1 MSNVVC
7 LINKLTNR
15 EKDEAKSQIIQKTR
29 ENEELVSKVDHL
41 EQEVRLTQ
49 DLEMNSRKEMIEYS
63 QKYKLAV
70 QQIVQER

>member
-7 LINKLTNR
+7 LINNLTNR

-29 ENEELVSKVDHL
+29 ENEELVSKVEHL